1 MNTPR
6 SKPQRSGPL
15 SWIWEPFEGRDHALL
30 RGVKCYM
37 TSYQYRVGARVR
49 HVAVSSGTLAS
60 HLSNRVCSRHGI
72 VFSSSVRVGKN
83 LQLPHP
89 IGIVIGEGATIGN
102 NVKIYQNVTLG
113 QNRGLYPT
121 LGDDVVVYPGSVI
134 VGGVHV
140 GDRAVIGA
148 GAIVIRDVPA
158 NAIVGGNPAD
168 VIRYRETHD
177 EDLF

>member
-1 MNTPR
+1 
-6 SKPQRSGPL
+6 
-15 SWIWEPFEGRDHALL
+15 
-30 RGVKCYM
+30 
-37 TSYQYRVGARVR
+37 
-49 HVAVSSGTLAS
+49 
-60 HLSNRVCSRHGI
+60 
-72 VFSSSVRVGKN
+72 VGKN